1 MLRKGK
7 LCPERAVFSLPAAE
21 EPKKVPLIIII
32 SLVVLLIV
40 FLAILCY
47 NIFFKDPG
55 SSSFNVTYAEESVY
69 EDC

>member
-1 MLRKGK
+1 MNKDTDDQIAS
-7 LCPERAVFSLPAAE
+7 PYTATE

-47 NIFFKDPG
+47 HIFFEPEG
-55 SSSFNVTYAEESVY
+55 SSSFNMSNVVEDVY
-69 EDC
+69 ENC